1 TASQGQDP
9 APTLT
14 SLGVRHDA
22 ANTARGRVAIAAKR
36 TNSRTA
42 ACVWPWPKIRAV
54 VDQSVIASLIL
65 MSGLPREL
73 LDQQA
78 KNCKRSRCPSLGF
91 VGTCPM
97 LGSAT
102 F

>member
-1 TASQGQDP
+1 MTLLTQREAASLLRLSER
-9 APTLT
+9 TLER
-14 SLGVRHDA
+14 L
-22 ANTARGRVAIAAKR
+22 RVFGLAQ
-36 TNSRTA
+36 NSRG
-42 ACVWPWPKIRAV
+42 V
-54 VDQSVIASLIL
+54 VDQSAIASLIL